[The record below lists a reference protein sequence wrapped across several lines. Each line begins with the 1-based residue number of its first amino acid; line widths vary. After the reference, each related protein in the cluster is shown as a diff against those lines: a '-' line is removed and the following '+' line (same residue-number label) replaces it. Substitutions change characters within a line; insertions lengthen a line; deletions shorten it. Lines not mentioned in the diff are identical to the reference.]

1 MINGNRVSI
10 IIPARYGSTRLPAKP
25 LLEVAGKPIIQ
36 WVWEKAKKSK
46 YADDVIIAVDD
57 KRIFDAC
64 NGFGADVEMTDV
76 NHNCGS
82 NRIAEVASR
91 HTDFEYIINL
101 QGDEPMIEPEI
112 IDKLVEALDDEHVS
126 MSTLVREITME
137 NAQNP
142 NCVKCVFDDNF
153 NALYFSRSPIPY
165 PRNAEYAKYFG
176 HIGMYGYKKET
187 LVKMVSSAQNK
198 LELAESLE
206 QLRVLGMGEKIK
218 VALVELNPIGIDT
231 IEDYHKFKA
240 LIEGQLAN

>member
-36 WVWEKAKKSK
+36 WVWEKALKSR

-57 KRIFDAC
+57 ERIYNAC
-64 NGFGADVEMTDV
+64 LKFGAQVEMTDV

-82 NRIAEVASR
+82 NRIAEVSAR
-91 HTDFEYIINL
+91 HNDFEYIINL
-101 QGDEPMIEPEI
+101 QGDEPMIEADV
-112 IDKLVEALDDEHVS
+112 IDKLIEALDDEDVA
-126 MSTLVREITME
+126 MSTLVREISE
-137 NAQNP
+137 DAAQNP

-165 PRNAEYAKYFG
+165 PRNSEYVKYFG

-187 LVKMVSSAQNK
+187 LMKMVASAQNK

-231 IEDYHKFKA
+231 LEDYEKFKA
-240 LIEGQLAN
+240 LIEENLA

>member
-1 MINGNRVSI
+1 MIGENRVSI

-36 WVWEKAKKSK
+36 WVWEKALKSK
-46 YADDVIIAVDD
+46 YVDEVIIAVDD
-57 KRIFDAC
+57 ERIFNAC
-64 NGFGADVEMTDV
+64 KNFGAQVEMTDV

-91 HTDFEYIINL
+91 HNDFEYIINL

-112 IDKLVEALDDEHVS
+112 IDKLIEALDDDNVS
-126 MSTLVREITME
+126 MSTLVREITTE

-142 NCVKCVFDDNF
+142 NCVKCVFDDDF

-165 PRNAEYAKYFG
+165 PRNPEYAKYFG

-187 LVKMVSSAQNK
+187 LIKMVQSPQNK

-218 VALVELNPIGIDT
+218 VALVDLNPIGIDT
-231 IEDYHKFKA
+231 FEDYQKFKT
-240 LIEGQLAN
+240 LIEGNIA

>member
-1 MINGNRVSI
+1 MISGNRVSI

-64 NGFGADVEMTDV
+64 KNFGADVEMTDV

-91 HTDFEYIINL
+91 HENFEYIINL

-112 IDKLVEALDDEHVS
+112 IDKLVEALDDKNVS
-126 MSTLVREITME
+126 MSTLVREITTE

-187 LVKMVSSAQNK
+187 LVKMVNAAQNK

-231 IEDYHKFKA
+231 LEDYNKFKT
-240 LIEGQLAN
+240 LIEGKLAN

>member
-57 KRIFDAC
+57 ERIFDAC
-64 NGFGADVEMTDV
+64 KNFGADVEMTDV

-91 HTDFEYIINL
+91 HENFEYIINL

-112 IDKLVEALDDEHVS
+112 IDKLVEALDGKNVS
-126 MSTLVREITME
+126 MSTLVREITVE

-142 NCVKCVFDDNF
+142 NCVKCVFDDDF

-165 PRNAEYAKYFG
+165 PRNTEYAKYFG

-187 LVKMVSSAQNK
+187 LVKMVNAAQNK

-231 IEDYHKFKA
+231 LEDYNKFKT
-240 LIEGQLAN
+240 LIEGKLAN

>member
-1 MINGNRVSI
+1 MISGNRVSI

-36 WVWEKAKKSK
+36 WVWEKALKSK

-64 NGFGADVEMTDV
+64 MNFGAEVELTDV

-91 HTDFEYIINL
+91 HNNFEYIINL
-101 QGDEPMIEPEI
+101 QGDEPMIEAEI
-112 IDKLVEALDDEHVS
+112 IDKLIEALDDDNVA
-126 MSTLVREITME
+126 MSTLVREITTE

-142 NCVKCVFDDNF
+142 NCVKCVFDDNL

-165 PRNAEYAKYFG
+165 SRNPEYVKYFG

-187 LVKMVSSAQNK
+187 LIKMVQSAQNK

-231 IEDYHKFKA
+231 LEDYEKFKS
-240 LIEGQLAN
+240 LIEGKLA